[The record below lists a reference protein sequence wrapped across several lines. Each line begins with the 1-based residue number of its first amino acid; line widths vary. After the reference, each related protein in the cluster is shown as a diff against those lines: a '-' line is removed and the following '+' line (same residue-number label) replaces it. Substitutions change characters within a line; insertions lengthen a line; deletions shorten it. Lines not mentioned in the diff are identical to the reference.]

1 MRIKITVL
9 LLIMATVVIPTVC
22 AESEEISVGS
32 FEETV
37 HKRGTVT
44 FNNFLIHED
53 DGWMTPRGWH
63 NLKIKLS
70 AKNTAADALSLG
82 LQFVGKDKSG
92 KILWAMSAAPMMG
105 ILSDKSLEDISASVL
120 VKPGTLERTDTIVV
134 IFAGE
139 S

>member
-1 MRIKITVL
+1 MRIKITVFL
-9 LLIMATVVIPTVC
+9 LLMATVVVPTVC
-22 AESEEISVGS
+22 AESEEFSVGS

-37 HKRGTVT
+37 YKRGTVT

-53 DGWMTPRGWH
+53 DGWLTPRGWH
-63 NLKIKLS
+63 DLKIKLS
-70 AKNTAADALSLG
+70 AKNSAAEALSLG

-105 ILSDKSLEDISASVL
+105 ILSEKSLEEISGSVL
-120 VKPGTLERTDTIVV
+120 VEPGTLGRTDKIVV